1 MLPVCSFV
9 VIAGF
14 VFFLFFETFFW
25 LWHFWRLARNCFAL
39 FALVYSALSSVDC
52 FTFCCCCCFC
62 CCCAESATSVCS
74 PLDMHTLQCAGRVAG
89 VFLFYCCCWPF
100 ATFDMAQLAFLLSL
114 LLCLDSISLFNY
126 WFMAILLAEVIQ
138 CQLWLLLLQGI
149 VPCEMRCSMAFC
161 TAIQLLFNCCFDV
174 FPDELDACG
183 MPNHACPCTM
193 PSSRSFVLLPQC
205 FAPSWVALSCLRHLI
220 KNLISSLH
228 YSFIRLKPLKTKTQR
243 LWQKV

>member
-1 MLPVCSFV
+1 MCWSSC
-9 VIAGF
+9 
-14 VFFLFFETFFW
+14 
-25 LWHFWRLARNCFAL
+25 RCF
-39 FALVYSALSSVDC
+39 
-52 FTFCCCCCFC
+52 
-62 CCCAESATSVCS
+62 
-74 PLDMHTLQCAGRVAG
+74 P
-89 VFLFYCCCWPF
+89 
-100 ATFDMAQLAFLLSL
+100 SL
-114 LLCLDSISLFNY
+114 LLLLVICYFWHGSTRISFSFLAHSLSLCLDSISLFNY
-126 WFMAILLAEVIQ
+126 WFMAILLTEVIQ

-149 VPCEMRCSMAFC
+149 VPCEMRCSIAFC

-174 FPDELDACG
+174 SPDELDACG

-205 FAPSWVALSCLRHLI
+205 FAQSWVALSSLRHLI